1 MIRLSGRAPVPECRH
16 PSAQNASADE
26 RNEYDN
32 LRTGRWLRDANLAE
46 PAPGETVRFIND
58 IYKRDARIL
67 DALNAPFAAGE
78 DARFK
83 RI

>member
-1 MIRLSGRAPVPECRH
+1 MAG
-16 PSAQNASADE
+16 SAG
-26 RNEYDN
+26 
-32 LRTGRWLRDANLAE
+32 TAE

-78 DARFK
+78 DARFR